1 MIERIVASIIRVFWF
16 FDKSKSIS
24 SLKPSLPPRKSS
36 LDNYSSLGLTISE
49 ELGKKQTDKITDIPM
64 LYSID
69 KLQFPWTVKALNV
82 FIHTRDKNLHWCQRP
97 G

>member
-1 MIERIVASIIRVFWF
+1 MIERIVASIIGVFWF
-16 FDKSKSIS
+16 SDKSKSIS
-24 SLKPSLPPRKSS
+24 SLKPSLLPQKSS

-69 KLQFPWTVKALNV
+69 KLQFP
-82 FIHTRDKNLHWCQRP
+82 
-97 G
+97 